1 MRRLS
6 VLTIILLIC
15 SASATFAAR
24 ASGRVSLVPA
34 EQAAT
39 AIDTIPPAIT
49 LTSPQVKR
57 GVKLVANETT
67 ITVTGKATDASGVA
81 SVTVNGQAAAL
92 DENGNFSAELLLKP
106 GENQITVAATD
117 IYRNSAG
124 EKFTIS
130 REVGQ
135 APAKP
140 KQDTR
145 LAALPTGR
153 YFALII
159 GNNDYQQMTRLRTPI
174 NDAREVEKTLKDT
187 FGFETRLIINA
198 RRRDILSAMNELR
211 KKVTANDS
219 VLIYYAG
226 HGEYD
231 QTVDKSYWLPV
242 DAQKDDTAEWIIAD
256 DVTSNIKRFA
266 SKHVLLV
273 SDSCYSGTL
282 KRSSQTNLKN
292 AEERG
297 EFLRKMQNRPS
308 RTLMASG
315 GNEPVADGGGTGHSI
330 FADVFLKAL
339 NGMEQG
345 SFTADELFH
354 NEIKTRVAGRS
365 DQVPEYG
372 DIRNSGH
379 DGGDFVFMRKQ

>member
-1 MRRLS
+1 MRTIF
-6 VLTIILLIC
+6 VFTIITLIC
-15 SASATFAAR
+15 PVSAAFAAK
-24 ASGRVSLVPA
+24 ATQRVSLVPA
-34 EQAAT
+34 EQAAST
-39 AIDTIPPAIT
+39 TDSTPPSITI
-49 LTSPQVKR
+49 TSPAVKR
-57 GVKLVANETT
+57 GVKLVASETSL
-67 ITVTGKATDASGVA
+67 TVTGRASDASGVA
-81 SVTVNGQAAAL
+81 SVTVNGQLAAL
-92 DENGNFSAELLLKP
+92 DESGNFSAELLLKP
-106 GENQITVAATD
+106 GENQIAVVATD
-117 IYRNSAG
+117 IYRNSAS
-124 EKFTIS
+124 EKFAIS
-130 REVGQ
+130 REAGQ

-140 KQDTR
+140 KQQTY
-145 LAALPTGR
+145 LAAAPTGR

-159 GNNDYQQMTRLRTPI
+159 GNNDYQQMTRLKTPV
-174 NDAREVEKTLKDT
+174 NDAREVEKALKDT
-187 FGFETRLIINA
+187 FGFETQLITNA
-198 RRRDILSAMNELR
+198 RRSDILSAMNELR
-211 KKVTANDS
+211 KKVTASDS

-242 DAQKDDTAEWIIAD
+242 DAQKDNTAEWIIAD

-297 EFLRKMQNRPS
+297 EFLRKMQNRSS

-379 DGGDFVFMRKQ
+379 DGGDFVFVKKQ